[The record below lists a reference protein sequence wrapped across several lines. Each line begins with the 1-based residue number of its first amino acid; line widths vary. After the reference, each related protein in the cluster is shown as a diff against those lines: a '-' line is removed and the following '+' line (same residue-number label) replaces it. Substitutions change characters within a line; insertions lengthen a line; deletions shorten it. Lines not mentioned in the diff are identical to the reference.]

1 MLEKITNVR
10 KYSKIYALMQ
20 KLVLS
25 NDITIALLNQQKQL
39 KCVYINLKVL
49 ILIYINFKN
58 NNLWLVYHFGAT
70 LV

>member
-25 NDITIALLNQQKQL
+25 NDITIAQLNQQKQL

-58 NNLWLVYHFGAT
+58 NNQWLVYHFGVT